1 MKSKKVNLPKQT
13 KSKKGEIINRSFS
26 QISSFRDLSLLLK
39 FDMTASLS
47 SVVLLR
53 LPPMLF
59 YFLQTLLYPSCSNSC
74 SFTFSKLF
82 CIQVVLILSLSFTH
96 TYSSPSHSFPT
107 ICLLYISFFL
117 ITLLQHFF
125 LPNFI
130 FT

>member
-39 FDMTASLS
+39 FDMTASLR

-74 SFTFSKLF
+74 SFSFFRSHTHNHLLRILF
-82 CIQVVLILSLSFTH
+82 LL
-96 TYSSPSHSFPT
+96 YSS
-107 ICLLYISFFL
+107 LYFL
-117 ITLLQHFF
+117 FSNNTSSTFF

-130 FT
+130 FTKFTMIRQKQLAS